1 MIQRTVHSDVYGKI
15 IYKESY
21 WQIKDEIEL
30 PINGNRQ
37 MVKGEIDVFSVIY
50 EEKKL
55 GLLDEEHITFYNE
68 NPYFVNEE
76 KAKTVEE
83 FQKEMFQK
91 LMETSKKEI
100 CKNIEDAALRKREE
114 RLRGQTE
121 KNFAKIV
128 GKEKAHNCFQAKT
141 REEKLSSIVL
151 KKMRIM
157 QDSIEI
163 TCKCD
168 WFKPSGGFVIHED
181 GSVDMLFVTSMS
193 I

>member
-15 IYKESY
+15 IYKENC
-21 WQIKDEIEL
+21 WQIKEEIRI
-30 PINGNRQ
+30 PINGREQ
-37 MVKGEIDVFSVIY
+37 IVKGEIDIFSVIY

-55 GLLDEEHITFYNE
+55 GLLDEEHIAFYDE
-68 NPYFVNEE
+68 NPYLVNEQ
-76 KAKTVEE
+76 KARRVEV
-83 FQKEMFQK
+83 FQKKIFQMF
-91 LMETSKKEI
+91 MVTSKNKV
-100 CKNIEDAALRKREE
+100 CKNIEEAALRKREE
-114 RLRGQTE
+114 RLKGQTE

-128 GKEKAHNCFQAKT
+128 GKEKAHNCFTAKT

-168 WFKPSGGFVIHED
+168 WFKPSGGFVIYED
-181 GSVDMLFVTSMS
+181 GSVEMMFITSMR